1 MRFYLEPSVLVKAF
15 KLEEN
20 SDKIID
26 IINLFERKEGWY
38 GFTSKWS
45 LLEVARALRKDG
57 KPEELISLNLD
68 ELRRHEIVFASVS
81 DEMLEESKDIVTP
94 YDVYASDAL
103 HVATFRFLERKE
115 RLDGFLCD
123 DRHYHQLRKTVSVL
137 KLNEIQLPQKFKRI
151 LTAK

>member
-1 MRFYLEPSVLVKAF
+1 LRFYLEPSVLVKAF

-26 IINLFERKEGWY
+26 VINLFDRKEGWH

-68 ELRRHEIVFASVS
+68 ELRRHEIVFASV
-81 DEMLEESKDIVTP
+81 
-94 YDVYASDAL
+94 
-103 HVATFRFLERKE
+103 
-115 RLDGFLCD
+115 
-123 DRHYHQLRKTVSVL
+123 
-137 KLNEIQLPQKFKRI
+137 
-151 LTAK
+151 